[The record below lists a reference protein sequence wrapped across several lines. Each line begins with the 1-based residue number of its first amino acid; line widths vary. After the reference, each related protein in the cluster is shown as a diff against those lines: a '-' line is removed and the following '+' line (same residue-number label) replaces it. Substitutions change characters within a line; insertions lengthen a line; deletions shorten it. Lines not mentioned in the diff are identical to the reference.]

1 MNVRVTKTESIT
13 NRTMLAVDKLQKLSD
28 RWLTGDERQL
38 VDRAMAQSGKN
49 ADAGFLCLLYDD
61 YGFTVEQLTEFI
73 TKFRE
78 KYAYIEN
85 DLSASVEELSEVE
98 RLREL
103 GIDLDEIY
111 GE

>member
-1 MNVRVTKTESIT
+1 MNVTVTRTESIT
-13 NRTMLAVDKLQKLSD
+13 NRTALAVDKLQKLSD

-38 VDRAMAQSGKN
+38 VEKATAQSSKN
-49 ADAGFLCLLYDD
+49 ADAGTLYLLYTD
-61 YGFTVEQLTEFI
+61 YGFTAEQLTEFV

-85 DLSASVEELSEVE
+85 DLTASVEDIDEVE
-98 RLREL
+98 KLKDI
-103 GIDLDEIY
+103 GVDLDTLY